1 MSFLKDWLLGV
12 TAAALAVALAQ
23 ALIPEG
29 AVKKAGTLVGALALL
44 LAVLEPLAKWEP
56 GSLSLPEGSLPAV
69 EDVRSG
75 GEEVMK
81 TLIAQK
87 TGAYIVDKGSALGC
101 PCTVRVSVAQDE
113 NGWSVPWSVEL
124 SGRWTPQAKRELSQ
138 AISEEL
144 GIPAQRQSF
153 QEETP

>member
-1 MSFLKDWLLGV
+1 MSFLREWLLGV
-12 TAAALAVALAQ
+12 VAAALAVALAQ

-29 AVKKAGTLVGALALL
+29 AVRKAGRLVGGLVLL
-44 LAVLEPLAKWEP
+44 LAVVEPLTLWTP
-56 GSLSLPEGSLPAV
+56 GELSLPGELAPSVEGAQT
-69 EDVRSG
+69 G

-101 PCTVRVSVAQDE
+101 PCTAKVTVAQDE

-124 SGRWTPQAKRELSQ
+124 FGRWTPQAKKELSQ
-138 AISEEL
+138 VIAEQL

-153 QEETP
+153 REEIP